1 MSANKVSTSTSSG
14 DPKLVVVYF
23 VERSTGVMV
32 QVKSND
38 TLQTVRETV
47 HRKAKAQVANHWTSS
62 GRPDSTK
69 YLHPDPSSIQFASAQ
84 HGFNHFIDKQDD
96 ARQIGQIYDDED
108 PIVAIAHSPLSAPI
122 DGDAIY
128 RPYMLQS
135 PLNDQT
141 NRQRQLD
148 VEAIQEMIRG
158 AIKTERV
165 AFEKA
170 RERDLAKFEKTVGK
184 FEKRLQQAHDA
195 RVQAEQARAQADGA
209 RVQAEK
215 ARDRAEQARERVDQ
229 ARDRADQA
237 RAKDRIKFEEML
249 RKETMERQRL
259 EIDVSA
265 VRKELASVKSEN
277 HNLQAHLADA
287 SRWLVSKDTEALDRV
302 RLRHMLTV
310 AQENL
315 ALATSVAT
323 SRYDASILWR
333 RALGPSEEL
342 SDRLKKAHS
351 LLNQQHVQLDER
363 AQAFV
368 KSGPG
373 MKLVVEARSTI
384 RALGDNVAHPP
395 QISRDVFHVA
405 VARHPEFEGMQA
417 IENFVC
423 D

>member
-141 NRQRQLD
+141 NRQKQLD

-158 AIKTERV
+158 AIKIERV

-170 RERDLAKFEKTVGK
+170 RERDLAKFEKARDKDLEKHEKTVGRL
-184 FEKRLQQAHDA
+184 EKQLRL
-195 RVQAEQARAQADGA
+195 AED
-209 RVQAEK
+209 
-215 ARDRAEQARERVDQ
+215 
-229 ARDRADQA
+229 A
-237 RAKDRIKFEEML
+237 RAKDRTKFEESL

-259 EIDVSA
+259 EIELGG

-417 IENFVC
+417 IESFVC